1 MRGDLL
7 SLISFMSNFHKNALS
22 FYIVLLRIFCFFTEL
37 LRKFYVIPVL
47 YITVSLSRNKP
58 SSMY

>member
-22 FYIVLLRIFCFFTEL
+22 FYIVLLRIFCFFYGTFAEA
-37 LRKFYVIPVL
+37 LRDSCAVYNRVA
-47 YITVSLSRNKP
+47 
-58 SSMY
+58 